1 MITLHRIDRLFSEH
15 QHPRLYREL
24 VAARPEAFLGLDST
38 LSRVAPIAALG
49 MIRLEELNQAHTST
63 YRRLLNVLLTS
74 QQRDG
79 GWGDAMTTALAVRA
93 LLSGGGQ
100 GPAVERGLNYLANL
114 QTEEALWPVE
124 SNRRMPGNAL
134 VSAFVLMQLG
144 DRTAFRQAVHFG
156 AALAWFTTNRKSL
169 DPATQRLWNHA
180 AVRCCSAASRDGAEG
195 LFLHVG
201 RRPAA

>member
-24 VAARPEAFLGLDST
+24 VAARPEAFLGLEST

-49 MIRLEELNQAHTST
+49 IIRLDELNQSHTST

-74 QQRDG
+74 QQPTG

-93 LLSGGGQ
+93 LLCAGGQ
-100 GPAVERGLNYLANL
+100 DQAVARGLGFLAGV
-114 QTEEALWPVE
+114 QTDEGLWPIE
-124 SNRRMPGNAL
+124 PARGEGGNAL

-144 DRTAFRQAVHFG
+144 DRAEFRQSVRFG
-156 AALAWFTTNRKSL
+156 AALAWFTTNRRVL
-169 DPATQRLWNHA
+169 DPATRRLWNHA
-180 AVRCCSAASRDGAEG
+180 AVRCCAAAGRDRAAG
-195 LFLHVG
+195 LFLTAG
-201 RRPAA
+201 RPAA